1 MSLTGDPHALM
12 SATAAL
18 LKIQDDK
25 IKELENEIA
34 ILKEGKEG
42 SGFKPIETFSL
53 KEGETALF
61 VYWAYRYQLP
71 PVQAYG
77 LGFYVGDDC
86 DGGRMFKVAG
96 GLESPTHWSE
106 LPSFPH
112 IADPYDS

>member
-42 SGFKPIETFSL
+42 EGFKPIETFSL

-61 VYWAYRYQLP
+61 VYWAYRQHPLP

-77 LGFYVGDDC
+77 LGFYLGDDC
-86 DGGRMFKVAG
+86 EGRRMFKVAG
-96 GLESPTHWSE
+96 GIESPTHWSE
-106 LPSFPH
+106 LPSFPW
-112 IADPYDS
+112 IANPYD